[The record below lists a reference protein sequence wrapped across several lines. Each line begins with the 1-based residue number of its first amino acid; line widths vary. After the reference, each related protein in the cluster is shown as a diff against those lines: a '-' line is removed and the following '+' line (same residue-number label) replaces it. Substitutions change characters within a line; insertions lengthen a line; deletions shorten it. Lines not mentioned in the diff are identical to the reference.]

1 MYLIFKLCNRTEKS
15 YGKNQVLKNI
25 SFELNQGEKVA
36 LLGNNG
42 AGKSTLMNII
52 NGNLEASSGQIDY
65 GTMNLTSN
73 NTGYIM
79 QNMTLPPD
87 ALGNEVLSLFARDEN
102 AKNYGRRLVK
112 EFRMESFL
120 NRRFSNLSGGQ
131 KQKLFLISALQNSP
145 EYFFLDEI
153 TTGLDSESRVELFK
167 FLTSNLKVKEATLL
181 LVTHYLE
188 EALQLCDRFIILKE
202 GQIIADLKNSD
213 LIQEDF
219 SYLECSMNISDFEE
233 YRIKEYQYKIPKKLA
248 AEALVRFSKEIVLYQ
263 KDYRI
268 DLEELLS

>member
-1 MYLIFKLCNRTEKS
+1 M
-15 YGKNQVLKNI
+15 
-25 SFELNQGEKVA
+25 
-36 LLGNNG
+36 
-42 AGKSTLMNII
+42 
-52 NGNLEASSGQIDY
+52 
-65 GTMNLTSN
+65 
-73 NTGYIM
+73 
-79 QNMTLPPD
+79 
-87 ALGNEVLSLFARDEN
+87 
-102 AKNYGRRLVK
+102 
-112 EFRMESFL
+112 
-120 NRRFSNLSGGQ
+120 
-131 KQKLFLISALQNSP
+131 ISALQNSP

-153 TTGLDSESRVELFK
+153 TTGLDSESRGELFK
-167 FLTSNLKVKEATLL
+167 FLSSNLKVKEATLL

-202 GQIIADLKNSD
+202 GQIIADLKKSD

>member
-1 MYLIFKLCNRTEKS
+1 MKIKNIEKS

-120 NRRFSNLSGGQ
+120 NRRFSNLSGG
-131 KQKLFLISALQNSP
+131 
-145 EYFFLDEI
+145 
-153 TTGLDSESRVELFK
+153 
-167 FLTSNLKVKEATLL
+167 
-181 LVTHYLE
+181 
-188 EALQLCDRFIILKE
+188 
-202 GQIIADLKNSD
+202 
-213 LIQEDF
+213 
-219 SYLECSMNISDFEE
+219 
-233 YRIKEYQYKIPKKLA
+233 
-248 AEALVRFSKEIVLYQ
+248 
-263 KDYRI
+263 
-268 DLEELLS
+268 

>member
-1 MYLIFKLCNRTEKS
+1 MKIKNIEKS

-65 GTMNLTSN
+65 GTMNPTSN

-145 EYFFLDEI
+145 EYF
-153 TTGLDSESRVELFK
+153 S
-167 FLTSNLKVKEATLL
+167 
-181 LVTHYLE
+181 
-188 EALQLCDRFIILKE
+188 
-202 GQIIADLKNSD
+202 
-213 LIQEDF
+213 
-219 SYLECSMNISDFEE
+219 
-233 YRIKEYQYKIPKKLA
+233 
-248 AEALVRFSKEIVLYQ
+248 
-263 KDYRI
+263 
-268 DLEELLS
+268 

>member
-1 MYLIFKLCNRTEKS
+1 MKIKNIEKS

-120 NRRFSNLSGGQ
+120 N
-131 KQKLFLISALQNSP
+131 
-145 EYFFLDEI
+145 
-153 TTGLDSESRVELFK
+153 
-167 FLTSNLKVKEATLL
+167 
-181 LVTHYLE
+181 
-188 EALQLCDRFIILKE
+188 
-202 GQIIADLKNSD
+202 
-213 LIQEDF
+213 
-219 SYLECSMNISDFEE
+219 
-233 YRIKEYQYKIPKKLA
+233 
-248 AEALVRFSKEIVLYQ
+248 
-263 KDYRI
+263 
-268 DLEELLS
+268 

>member
-1 MYLIFKLCNRTEKS
+1 MKIKNIEKS

-65 GTMNLTSN
+65 GTMNPTSN

-120 NRRFSNLSGGQ
+120 NRRFLI
-131 KQKLFLISALQNSP
+131 FLEDRSKN
-145 EYFFLDEI
+145 YF
-153 TTGLDSESRVELFK
+153 
-167 FLTSNLKVKEATLL
+167 
-181 LVTHYLE
+181 
-188 EALQLCDRFIILKE
+188 
-202 GQIIADLKNSD
+202 
-213 LIQEDF
+213 
-219 SYLECSMNISDFEE
+219 
-233 YRIKEYQYKIPKKLA
+233 
-248 AEALVRFSKEIVLYQ
+248 
-263 KDYRI
+263 
-268 DLEELLS
+268 

>member
-1 MYLIFKLCNRTEKS
+1 MKIKNIEKS

-120 NRRFSNLSGGQ
+120 NRRFSNLSG
-131 KQKLFLISALQNSP
+131 
-145 EYFFLDEI
+145 
-153 TTGLDSESRVELFK
+153 
-167 FLTSNLKVKEATLL
+167 
-181 LVTHYLE
+181 
-188 EALQLCDRFIILKE
+188 
-202 GQIIADLKNSD
+202 
-213 LIQEDF
+213 
-219 SYLECSMNISDFEE
+219 
-233 YRIKEYQYKIPKKLA
+233 
-248 AEALVRFSKEIVLYQ
+248 
-263 KDYRI
+263 
-268 DLEELLS
+268 

>member
-1 MYLIFKLCNRTEKS
+1 MKIKNIEKS

-36 LLGNNG
+36 LLGNNDTV
-42 AGKSTLMNII
+42 KSTLMNII

-202 GQIIADLKNSD
+202 GQIIADLKKSD